1 MRRAA
6 AHTARCAFAVLV
18 FVALLA
24 GCRTVPPATVA
35 GPGANAPWPEQR
47 AALESFA
54 KYSLTGRVAVAA
66 QGQGFSAGLRYAQQ
80 PQRSDL
86 SLDGPLGIGGLRV
99 ELEGADLR
107 IFTSRG
113 ERLDGLAARAEL
125 ERRLGFALPL
135 AELRWWLL
143 GIPAPGDSELNQ
155 DAVSGEIRDFTQN
168 GWRVS
173 INSRA
178 PDLGFALPRRLTAE
192 REGARLKLLVE
203 TWRP

>member
-6 AHTARCAFAVLV
+6 AQTALAALAGF
-18 FVALLA
+18 ALLT
-24 GCRTVPPATVA
+24 GCRIAPPTTAVT
-35 GPGANAPWPEQR
+35 GPGADAPWSEQR
-47 AALESFA
+47 AALENFA
-54 KYSLTGRVAVAA
+54 RYKLTGRVAVAA
-66 QGQGFSAGLRYAQQ
+66 NGQGFSAGMRYAQQ

-86 SLDGPLGIGGLRV
+86 ALDGPLGIGGLRV
-99 ELEGADLR
+99 ELEGQSLK

-113 ERLDGLAARAEL
+113 EQLDGVAARAEL

-135 AELRWWLL
+135 SELRWWLL
-143 GIPAPGDSELNQ
+143 GIPAPGDAELNQ
-155 DAVSGEIRDFTQN
+155 DAASGEIHGFAQN
-168 GWRVS
+168 GWRVT